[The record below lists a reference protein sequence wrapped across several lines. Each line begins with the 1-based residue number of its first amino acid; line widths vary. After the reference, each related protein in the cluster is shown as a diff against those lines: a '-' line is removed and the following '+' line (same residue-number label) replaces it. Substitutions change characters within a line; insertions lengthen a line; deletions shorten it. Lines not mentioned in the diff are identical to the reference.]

1 MTIGA
6 TASPSEVF
14 IDRQRS
20 SAGPAFHAD
29 YPGRHAGPAQWK
41 DGKLSLR
48 VFFDRSVM
56 EVFAADGATVLT
68 ERAYPTR
75 PLDRVEL
82 HPSGRTGGA
91 TARLWELRK
100 SMP

>member
-1 MTIGA
+1 M
-6 TASPSEVF
+6 ER
-14 IDRQRS
+14 RQ
-20 SAGPAFHAD
+20 A
-29 YPGRHAGPAQWK
+29 
-41 DGKLSLR
+41 SLR
-48 VFFDRSVM
+48 VFFDRSVI
-56 EVFAADGATVLT
+56 EVFADDGATVLT

-75 PLDRVEL
+75 PFDRVEL